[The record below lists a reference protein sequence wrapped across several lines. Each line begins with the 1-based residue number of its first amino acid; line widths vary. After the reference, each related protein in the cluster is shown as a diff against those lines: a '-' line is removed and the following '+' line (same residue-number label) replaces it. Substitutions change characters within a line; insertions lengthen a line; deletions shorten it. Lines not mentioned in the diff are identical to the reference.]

1 MIADASAWLP
11 VKAVPLCESSPLH
24 ESIEPV
30 AFTSSMSPALIARR
44 SPTPTTSWRTC
55 SRVLLAAGFLFATL
69 HASKTVYA
77 QPPRRGAPQ
86 GALPVQSASPREAPS
101 SSDARDDGRASG
113 ETSSS
118 RSMPEAPSA
127 KRSGATTTTPA
138 TATTTTTTSAVK
150 LARRDGHAGV
160 GSFDAAPAPA
170 DAPKTAAPKTAAP
183 KTDAPKTD
191 APKTAAPKAAAPK
204 TGEPTGAAPGA
215 RPGSKQV
222 FSLDEFLVEGK
233 LEKPSAYYILRRSSA
248 DHDWARL
255 DARFLP
261 LVLESVQDPLF

>member
-11 VKAVPLCESSPLH
+11 VDAVPLRESSPLR

-44 SPTPTTSWRTC
+44 SPTPTSSWRTC

-127 KRSGATTTTPA
+127 KRSGATTTTTPA

-170 DAPKTAAPKTAAP
+170 DAPKT
-183 KTDAPKTD
+183 DAPKTD
-191 APKTAAPKAAAPK
+191 APKTAAPKTAAPK